1 MGFFAKLF
9 GKSEQKST
17 PKGFEELMVREVR
30 SLSPDTVEI
39 SFEIPNTVRPKYN
52 FVPGQYVNIHLTIDG
67 KDYRRSYSICSHP
80 NDVLAIAVKKVEDGV
95 VSTYL
100 NTKLDQGDYLLV
112 NKPEGNFTLDNNK
125 NIVAIAAGSGITP
138 IMSMAKSI
146 EQIGDA
152 SIQLFYANK
161 TQNDVLFKEEL
172 NGFTRTNT
180 TYFFTKEAVAGA
192 QSGRITKE
200 SFTEM
205 IKANLSL
212 LKADGFYICGPEEMI
227 FSVKEVLELF
237 GVAKEKIHF
246 ELFTTPTAAANT
258 TATPASDS
266 DFKGDASVSVI
277 LDGEEFNFKSGSEGR
292 TILDNLMNDGA
303 DAPYSCRGGVCSSCK
318 AKVIEGTV
326 KMNLNYSLTDKEIE
340 EGYILTCQSHPTSD
354 KVKITFDA

>member
-1 MGFFAKLF
+1 MGFFSKLF
-9 GKSEQKST
+9 GKSDSKST

-39 SFEIPNTVRPKYN
+39 RFEIPNTVRPKYN
-52 FVPGQYVNIHLTIDG
+52 FVPGQYVNVHVTIDG
-67 KDYRRSYSICSHP
+67 KDYRRSYSLCSHP
-80 NDVLAIAVKKVEDGV
+80 NDILAIAVKKVDQGI

-100 NTKLDQGDYLLV
+100 TSKLDQGNYLLV
-112 NKPEGNFTLDNNK
+112 STPEGNFTLNNNK

-146 EQIGDA
+146 EKSNDA
-152 SIQLFYANK
+152 NIQLFYANK

-172 NGFTRTNT
+172 KDFQRTNT
-180 TYFFTKEAVAGA
+180 TYFFTKEAVEGA
-192 QSGRITKE
+192 QAGRITKE

-227 FSVKEVLELF
+227 FAVKEVLEVF
-237 GVAKEKIHF
+237 GVAKDKVHF
-246 ELFTTPTAAANT
+246 ELFTTPTATEN
-258 TATPASDS
+258 ATPVGTETG
-266 DFKGDASVSVI
+266 FKGDAAVTVI
-277 LDGEEFNFKSGSEGR
+277 LDGEEFNFKSGSDGR

-318 AKVIEGTV
+318 AKVVEGTV
-326 KMNLNYSLTDKEIE
+326 KMNLNYTLTDKEIA
-340 EGYILTCQSHPTSD
+340 EGYILTCQSHPTSE